1 MVLSQTKV
9 NYFNQG
15 NAKLLTGMSHL
26 IYWIAMHSLQKY
38 DPNHLLKVL
47 FSNPCSVEKTKK
59 LRLTEVVYPK
69 FGCFWASFPASS
81 TMPRICHT
89 FKVSTPLPPNPYEV
103 WPQGVY
109 DRPMTV
115 CRISFLATYQF
126 EEWSVV
132 WSAGERKL
140 FEIHWE
146 RCSPE

>member
-59 LRLTEVVYPK
+59 IETDWSCISQIRL
-69 FGCFWASFPASS
+69 
-81 TMPRICHT
+81 
-89 FKVSTPLPPNPYEV
+89 
-103 WPQGVY
+103 
-109 DRPMTV
+109 
-115 CRISFLATYQF
+115 FLSEFRSEFYNATYM
-126 EEWSVV
+126 SY
-132 WSAGERKL
+132 L
-140 FEIHWE
+140 
-146 RCSPE
+146 